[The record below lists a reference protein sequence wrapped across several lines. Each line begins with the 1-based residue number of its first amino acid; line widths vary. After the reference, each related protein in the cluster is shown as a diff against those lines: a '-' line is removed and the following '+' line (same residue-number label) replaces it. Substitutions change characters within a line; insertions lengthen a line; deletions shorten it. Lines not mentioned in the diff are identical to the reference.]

1 LERHR
6 KTTISQPLEQIVG
19 MKHIT
24 IWDLPL
30 RIFHW
35 SLVGL
40 VSAAIISGEVG
51 GNALEWHVTI
61 GLAIL
66 ALLLFRVLWGFAGG
80 THAKFSNFVPGP
92 QRILTYLK
100 GRGEKPIGHNPIG
113 ALSVIAMLLV
123 LLLQAVT
130 GLFSNDDI
138 LTEGPLYALV
148 SKDTSDFLTYIH
160 SVNQYVMYILLALHA
175 GAIIYYRL
183 VKREDL
189 VRPMLTG
196 RKQVAHAISD
206 VYAGNTGSVRIAT
219 LLLAASAALVWVV
232 ATHWK

>member
-1 LERHR
+1 
-6 KTTISQPLEQIVG
+6 

-66 ALLLFRVLWGFAGG
+66 ALLFFRVLWGFAGG
-80 THAKFSNFVPGP
+80 THAKFANFVPSP
-92 QRILTYLK
+92 QKILAYLK
-100 GRGEKPIGHNPIG
+100 GDGEKPIGHNPIG

-123 LLLQAVT
+123 LSLQAVT

-160 SVNQYVMYILLALHA
+160 TINQYVMYVLLALHA

-196 RKQVAHAISD
+196 RKQVAHTVSD
-206 VYAGNTGSVRIAT
+206 VYAGSAGSVRIAA

>member
-1 LERHR
+1 
-6 KTTISQPLEQIVG
+6 

-40 VSAAIISGEVG
+40 VAAAIISGEIG

-92 QRILTYLK
+92 QKILTYLK
-100 GRGEKPIGHNPIG
+100 GHGEKPVGHNPVG

-160 SVNQYVMYILLALHA
+160 TVNQYVMYALLALHA

-189 VRPMLTG
+189 VRPMVTG
-196 RKQVAHAISD
+196 RKQVAHTVSD
-206 VYAGNTGSVRIAT
+206 VHAGSVGSVRNAT
-219 LLLAASAALVWVV
+219 LLLAASAALVWVI